1 MAPGAGMGVD
11 MSTEGG
17 VNRDDEPVARPGNTP
32 RRIATWAEGRLLLD
46 DWHLRT
52 TRAQFGHQLEAERT
66 RGWTL
71 ALGVP
76 VVIFTTV
83 VGTGS
88 FAAINDTTSN
98 TWKVAAGVVSIL
110 AAILASVQ
118 TFLGFAERSDR
129 HRVAAARYASTR
141 RSIELA
147 LTSHDVDAVPL
158 IKGEMDRMGGA
169 SPQINR
175 KTWDVARELA
185 VEAIAAWRQG
195 RSDLEQVPAKTG
207 AKPRARA
214 RA

>member
-1 MAPGAGMGVD
+1 
-11 MSTEGG
+11 MSTEGD
-17 VNRDDEPVARPGNTP
+17 VSKQDETIAKQGNTP
-32 RRIATWAEGRLLLD
+32 RRISTWAEARVLLE
-46 DWHLRT
+46 DWHRRT
-52 TRAQFGHQLEAERT
+52 TRAQFGHQMEAERT
-66 RGWTL
+66 RTWTL
-71 ALGVP
+71 SLGIP

-88 FAAINDTTSN
+88 FAAINDSTTN

-129 HRVAAARYASTR
+129 HRIAAARYASTR

-169 SPQINR
+169 SPQISR

-185 VEAIAAWRQG
+185 EEAIDEWRRG
-195 RSDLEQVPAKTG
+195 RVDLERAPTKTG
-207 AKPRARA
+207 TRRRERTGA
-214 RA
+214 